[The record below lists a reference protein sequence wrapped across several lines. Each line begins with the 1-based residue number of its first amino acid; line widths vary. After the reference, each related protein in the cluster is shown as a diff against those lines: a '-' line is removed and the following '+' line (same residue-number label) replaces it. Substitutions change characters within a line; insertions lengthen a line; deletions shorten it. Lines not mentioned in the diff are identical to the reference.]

1 MRFYHICGILQ
12 YFFIQKPDKSCHYIR
27 FLIDMFHENLNVIH
41 GKNIMSGRSYRAE
54 TVRKE
59 KTHKKI

>member
-1 MRFYHICGILQ
+1 
-12 YFFIQKPDKSCHYIR
+12 
-27 FLIDMFHENLNVIH
+27 VIH

-59 KTHKKI
+59 KTHKKL